1 MKRAVLIH
9 RINGDSTS
17 DWIPWLGEELSKK
30 GFEVISPDMPKL
42 DSASIDEWVSII
54 YNLVGNPDIDTYI
67 IGHGFGSLAALRY
80 LSVLKEGSRIGA
92 VFMVAPWTEVKK
104 NCIED
109 MPDLR
114 EWEDDWIWWDRAK
127 EHSRDF
133 LIFYSDND
141 RCVTE
146 KDSLEF
152 GRRIGAEMILEK
164 NRGHFTE
171 DDDVTQLPA
180 LLERI
185 VKISG

>member
-1 MKRAVLIH
+1 MLTHSSIEAESSF
-9 RINGDSTS
+9 G
-17 DWIPWLGEELSKK
+17 
-30 GFEVISPDMPKL
+30 ISGVFPSL
-42 DSASIDEWVSII
+42 SII
-54 YNLVGNPDIDTYI
+54 FFT
-67 IGHGFGSLAALRY
+67 
-80 LSVLKEGSRIGA
+80 
-92 VFMVAPWTEVKK
+92 
-104 NCIED
+104 
-109 MPDLR
+109 
-114 EWEDDWIWWDRAK
+114 
-127 EHSRDF
+127 
-133 LIFYSDND
+133 SDND